1 MAVNETRR
9 LCFNLNGLL
18 GGIIATVLLL
28 GILAFLTMW
37 NISVQK
43 ANAEKYYTID
53 NPSAIQMRNAD
64 NIQHYKLK
72 N

>member
-28 GILAFLTMW
+28 CILAFLTVW

-43 ANAEKYYTID
+43 ANAEKYYSID
-53 NPSAIQMRNAD
+53 NPNAIQMKSVD
-64 NIQHYKLK
+64 NEKHYKIK